1 MELVW
6 RPGVEAMEDDYGEFE
21 ANTEAAAKV
30 EFKNEIPD
38 EPLVPP
44 AKHVSRIRKLS
55 SSFVALL
62 LVLVAIIN
70 LAMIIWF
77 LSR

>member
-1 MELVW
+1 MQ
-6 RPGVEAMEDDYGEFE
+6 DDDEFE
-21 ANTEAAAKV
+21 EDAGDDTKV

-44 AKHVSRIRKLS
+44 AKPVSRLRKLS

-62 LVLVAIIN
+62 LILVAIIN